1 MAFSKQQQQKI
12 VQNKY
17 GDLRRESESNE
28 GIDIFDENYHID
40 RAQLSLHN

>member
-17 GDLRRESESNE
+17 GNLRSESESNKE
-28 GIDIFDENYHID
+28 IDILDEDYHID
-40 RAQLSLHN
+40 RTQLSLHN

>member
-1 MAFSKQQQQKI
+1 MVFSKQQQQKI

-28 GIDIFDENYHID
+28 EIDIFEEDYHID
-40 RAQLSLHN
+40 RAQLLLHN